1 MHIPGFTEEDIRSAL
16 TIEDE
21 ENLTQDQIDTLT
33 GLWTNIFDAFLAAYT
48 PRSRSYG

>member
-33 GLWTNIFDAFLAAYT
+33 GIFKSHSKALAHQ
-48 PRSRSYG
+48 RNL